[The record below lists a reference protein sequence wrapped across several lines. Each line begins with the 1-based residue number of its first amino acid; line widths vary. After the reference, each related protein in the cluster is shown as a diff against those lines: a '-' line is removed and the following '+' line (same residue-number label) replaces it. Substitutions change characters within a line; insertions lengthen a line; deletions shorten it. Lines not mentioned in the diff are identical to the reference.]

1 MRGSLSARGAGLG
14 GVEISFSCSS
24 THAYG
29 VLRPFVHTYT
39 LRVMSVPRAVDH
51 DLFVCQRPRHLI
63 PVPVVHFA
71 SVFGCLRDRGSTAGG
86 FDEGFPSKMTTWK
99 PCAKGGASIVLRMRR
114 FRRAKIP
121 SLRSQQ
127 TCSSNSGD
135 APRRLDGVARHPPKI
150 SFALSPRALTAPIY
164 LPAASSAVHPS
175 AGAVLLALLL
185 AVSVPPILA
194 TQGPVPDPEEISTE
208 DIVNWAK
215 VSPPEAAASCPS
227 CHVQRCLALSNC
239 HWQEGSLEASTDP
252 SSALPSI
259 STLSRMGRRT
269 TLP

>member
-121 SLRSQQ
+121 SLRLPNMFQFA
-127 TCSSNSGD
+127 GD
-135 APRRLDGVARHPPKI
+135 GMPPVGLTALRGIPPKYHLP
-150 SFALSPRALTAPIY
+150 FSP
-164 LPAASSAVHPS
+164 
-175 AGAVLLALLL
+175 VL
-185 AVSVPPILA
+185 
-194 TQGPVPDPEEISTE
+194 
-208 DIVNWAK
+208 
-215 VSPPEAAASCPS
+215 
-227 CHVQRCLALSNC
+227 
-239 HWQEGSLEASTDP
+239 
-252 SSALPSI
+252 
-259 STLSRMGRRT
+259 
-269 TLP
+269 